1 MSKYIFIISSRRLQE
16 RDHERFGVKYLSK
29 KKKVIILDLSNLLM
43 NRSTLIYKKIKL
55 SYIKE
60 IKSYKDLI
68 SILKNKE
75 NSFALDYTGNSIT
88 EIVIKLILVW
98 SNIKLIKYSGGLKP
112 GDLYNHIDKNN
123 KIFKTDQRSVFKKFF
138 DLPFFFFRLIK
149 KIILDFI
156 NFCSVD
162 TVMIAGKK
170 SVEENNYI
178 YAKKRKLYTH
188 SYNYNHFLTLD
199 KKKN

>member
-68 SILKNKE
+68 SILKDKE

-88 EIVIKLILVW
+88 
-98 SNIKLIKYSGGLKP
+98 
-112 GDLYNHIDKNN
+112 
-123 KIFKTDQRSVFKKFF
+123 
-138 DLPFFFFRLIK
+138 
-149 KIILDFI
+149 
-156 NFCSVD
+156 
-162 TVMIAGKK
+162 
-170 SVEENNYI
+170 
-178 YAKKRKLYTH
+178 
-188 SYNYNHFLTLD
+188 
-199 KKKN
+199 